1 MDLNNLNN
9 NDLFGSNNFIDNTLN
24 NSKIHLRS
32 QQRNGKKS
40 ITIVQGL
47 DEELDEKKILKY
59 FKKTFQC
66 NGCIS
71 EDKEYGKIIQ
81 LSGDQKD
88 NVKQFLIQQQ
98 IYTEDCI
105 VVHGY

>member
-1 MDLNNLNN
+1 MDINNLNK
-9 NDLFGSNNFIDNTLN
+9 DPFGSDNFEDDIFT
-24 NSKIHLRS
+24 KVHIRS

-40 ITIVQGL
+40 ITIIQGL

-59 FKKTFQC
+59 FKKTFKC

-71 EDKEYGKIIQ
+71 DDNEYGKIIQ
-81 LSGDQKD
+81 LSGDQKE
-88 NVKQFLIQQQ
+88 NIKQFFIEQN
-98 IYTEDCI
+98 IYTEDNI

>member
-1 MDLNNLNN
+1 MDINNFNSK
-9 NDLFGSNNFIDNTLN
+9 DPFGSNGFKDEELN
-24 NSKIHLRS
+24 NSKVHLRS
-32 QQRNGKKS
+32 QQRNGRKS

-47 DEELDEKKILKY
+47 DDELDEKRILKY

-71 EDKEYGKIIQ
+71 EDDEYGKIIQ
-81 LSGDQKD
+81 LSGDQKE
-88 NVKQFLIQQQ
+88 NVKQFLIDQE
-98 IYTEDCI
+98 IYNEENI

>member
-1 MDLNNLNN
+1 MDINNLNN
-9 NDLFGSNNFIDNTLN
+9 NDPFGSNNIEDDTF
-24 NSKIHLRS
+24 NSKVHLRS
-32 QQRNGKKS
+32 QQRNGRKS

-47 DEELDEKKILKY
+47 DEDLDEKRILKY

-81 LSGDQKD
+81 LSGDQKE
-88 NVKQFLIQQQ
+88 NVKNFLIEQE
-98 IYTEDCI
+98 IYKIENI
-105 VVHGY
+105 VIHGY

>member
-1 MDLNNLNN
+1 MDINNFGNK
-9 NDLFGSNNFIDNTLN
+9 DPFGSNNIEDDTF
-24 NSKIHLRS
+24 NSKVHLRS
-32 QQRNGKKS
+32 QQRNGRKS

-47 DEELDEKKILKY
+47 DEDLDEKRILKY

-81 LSGDQKD
+81 LSGDQKE
-88 NVKQFLIQQQ
+88 NVKNFLIEQE
-98 IYTEDCI
+98 IYKIENI